1 MIGGHRMEM
10 RPTQW
15 TQRKDLAVKSNEK
28 SKDQGVSGAPPS
40 WSIIHKKSNNW
51 VKV

>member
-1 MIGGHRMEM
+1 MIGGDRMEM
-10 RPTQW
+10 RPTQTR
-15 TQRKDLAVKSNEK
+15 TQTKDLAVKSNEK

-40 WSIIHKKSNNW
+40 KIHKSNNW